1 MFTAKRKEFR
11 LVNQVFGGSEG
22 TQLTFGEPAH
32 FPEQLARRDLATRIL
47 ARSRETAAES
57 WEDIVSALG
66 LRAILATTAIG
77 LLAAGLAF
85 SDWYEFRIERPA
97 VERTFTND
105 LSWP

>member
-1 MFTAKRKEFR
+1 MNNFDQRWQK
-11 LVNQVFGGSEG
+11 
-22 TQLTFGEPAH
+22 
-32 FPEQLARRDLATRIL
+32 LARQAEGLFDEALPELPFGFVTRIL

-66 LRAILATTAIG
+66 LRAILATAAIG

>member
-1 MFTAKRKEFR
+1 MNDFDQRWQKLAKHADGLFAEA
-11 LVNQVFGGSEG
+11 LPELPFG
-22 TQLTFGEPAH
+22 FA
-32 FPEQLARRDLATRIL
+32 ARIL
-47 ARSRETAAES
+47 ARSRETAVES
-57 WEDIVSALG
+57 WEDIISAFG

-77 LLAAGLAF
+77 LIAAGLAF

>member
-1 MFTAKRKEFR
+1 MNDFDQRWQK
-11 LVNQVFGGSEG
+11 
-22 TQLTFGEPAH
+22 
-32 FPEQLARRDLATRIL
+32 LARRADGLFDEALTELPFGFATRVL
-47 ARSRETAAES
+47 ARSRENPAES

-66 LRAILATTAIG
+66 LRAVLVTAAVC
-77 LLAAGLAF
+77 LVSAGLAF

>member
-1 MFTAKRKEFR
+1 MNNFDQRWQK
-11 LVNQVFGGSEG
+11 LVRHADGLFDEALPELPFG
-22 TQLTFGEPAH
+22 
-32 FPEQLARRDLATRIL
+32 LASRVL
-47 ARSRETAAES
+47 ARSRETAVES

>member
-1 MFTAKRKEFR
+1 MNDFDQRWQKLAQQADGLFDEAQPE
-11 LVNQVFGGSEG
+11 LPFG
-22 TQLTFGEPAH
+22 F
-32 FPEQLARRDLATRIL
+32 ATRIL
-47 ARSRETAAES
+47 TRSRESAAAS

-77 LLAAGLAF
+77 LIAAGLAF
-85 SDWYEFRIERPA
+85 CDWYEFRIERPA